1 MRSATRSLVES
12 ATDAGSAAA
21 DIELGLRSLR
31 ALVGEPGKR
40 RSLGNLKKVGCAL
53 LLTPTPEPFSDIAGL
68 ALIGIGALA
77 ERWFCPMTV
86 SEMSREAG
94 FIFRSILTTPGTL

>member
-1 MRSATRSLVES
+1 MRSAAKILVES
-12 ATDAGSAAA
+12 AADAGATVCEV
-21 DIELGLRSLR
+21 ELGLRSLR

-40 RSLGNLKKVGCAL
+40 RSLGNLKKVGTAL

-77 ERWFCPMTV
+77 ERWLCPMTV

-94 FIFRSILTTPGTL
+94 LVFRSLLCAPPLL

>member
-1 MRSATRSLVES
+1 MRSATRILSES
-12 ATDAGSAAA
+12 AADAGAAVGEVA
-21 DIELGLRSLR
+21 FGLRSLR

-40 RSLGNLKKVGCAL
+40 RSLGNLKKVGTAL

-77 ERWFCPMTV
+77 ERWGCPMTV
-86 SEMSREAG
+86 SEMSKEAG
-94 FIFRSILTTPGTL
+94 AVFRSILQPPGPW

>member
-1 MRSATRSLVES
+1 MRSATKILAES
-12 ATDAGSAAA
+12 AADAGAAVGEV
-21 DIELGLRSLR
+21 ELGLRSLR
-31 ALVGEPGKR
+31 ALVGQPGKR
-40 RSLGNLKKVGCAL
+40 RSLGNLKKVGTAL
-53 LLTPTPEPFSDIAGL
+53 LLTPTPEPFSDVAGL

-94 FIFRSILTTPGTL
+94 LVFRSLLCTPGPL

>member
-1 MRSATRSLVES
+1 MRSATRILADS
-12 ATDAGSAAA
+12 AADAGSAASEV
-21 DIELGLRSLR
+21 ELGLRSLR

-40 RSLGNLKKVGCAL
+40 RSLGNIKKVGTAL
-53 LLTPTPEPFSDIAGL
+53 LLTPTPELFSDIAGL

-77 ERWFCPMTV
+77 ERWCCPMTV

-94 FIFRSILTTPGTL
+94 VIFRSLLCTPGPL